1 MSSAV
6 LGQGLRRTPIVG
18 PVRSPIPGAQAAQRP
33 YQASPSAPGRTQF
46 RAVAPLL
53 AHQVT
58 RHLQVER
65 HRALLALE
73 ILVLLELTPAGGH
86 RAAG

>member
-1 MSSAV
+1 
-6 LGQGLRRTPIVG
+6 
-18 PVRSPIPGAQAAQRP
+18 
-33 YQASPSAPGRTQF
+33 
-46 RAVAPLL
+46 VAPLL